1 MRIKETKLYHFDEL
15 SEEAKQKAIE
25 GLSDINTDY
34 EWWESTYEDAE
45 NIGLKL
51 TSFGL
56 DRNRHATGEIITS
69 YPEMAESIISEHGK
83 DCETHKTAKQFLSD
97 RDELVA
103 KYSDG
108 KKTDIVIEDNEVKFD
123 NELDELEDEFLK
135 SILEDY
141 SIILQKDYEHLTKQ
155 RSHN

>member
-56 DRNRHATGEIITS
+56 DR
-69 YPEMAESIISEHGK
+69 M
-83 DCETHKTAKQFLSD
+83 
-97 RDELVA
+97 
-103 KYSDG
+103 
-108 KKTDIVIEDNEVKFD
+108 
-123 NELDELEDEFLK
+123 
-135 SILEDY
+135 
-141 SIILQKDYEHLTKQ
+141 QKDYEHLTSSEAIIETIQANEYEFTENGKLE
-155 RSHN
+155 R